1 MNSKAIT
8 PIILLSIAAIGS
20 WYLARSHTS
29 PETDAF
35 PFDPVHHG
43 YYLKNARILGTGAD
57 GSHLYEIEAER
68 AEQQEDERIEFS
80 NVRIRYSP
88 ASDVPWIVNAD
99 SASLKSD
106 NPMITLRGHVKIS
119 NSGAAINGAS
129 NSGETEIRTQ
139 YLELNPERY
148 IAETDKRV
156 QIRIGSRSVTATGM
170 LASLEDDRI
179 ELKANVR
186 GKIAP

>member
-1 MNSKAIT
+1 MNPRAPTTIVV
-8 PIILLSIAAIGS
+8 LSLAAIGS
-20 WYLARSHTS
+20 WYLARNNSS
-29 PETDAF
+29 SDADAF
-35 PFDPVHHG
+35 SYDPMHHG

-57 GSHLYEIEAER
+57 GSLLYEIEAER
-68 AEQQEDERIEFS
+68 AEQQEDKRIEFS
-80 NVRIRYSP
+80 KVRIRYSP

-99 SASLKSD
+99 NASLKSD

-119 NSGAAINGAS
+119 NSGTAS
-129 NSGETEIRTQ
+129 NGDTEIRTQ

-156 QIRIGSRSVTATGM
+156 QIRFGSRSVTATGM

>member
-1 MNSKAIT
+1 MNSKALT
-8 PIILLSIAAIGS
+8 TIIVLSVSAIGS

-29 PETDAF
+29 SDADAF

-43 YYLKNARILGTGAD
+43 YYLKNARILGTGPD
-57 GSHLYEIEAER
+57 GKLLYEIEAER
-68 AEQQEDERIEFS
+68 AEQQEDKRIEFS

-88 ASDVPWIVNAD
+88 ASAVPWIVNAD
-99 SASLKSD
+99 NASLNSD

-119 NSGAAINGAS
+119 NAGTLSDGES
-129 NSGETEIRTQ
+129 VSGETEIRTQ

-156 QIRIGSRSVTATGM
+156 QIRFGSRSVTATGM

>member
-1 MNSKAIT
+1 MNQKAPTAIVV
-8 PIILLSIAAIGS
+8 LSIAAIGS

-29 PETDAF
+29 SDADAIAY
-35 PFDPVHHG
+35 DPMHHG
-43 YYLKNARILGTGAD
+43 YYLKNARILGTGED
-57 GSHLYEIEAER
+57 GNLLYEIEAEH
-68 AEQQEDERIEFS
+68 AEQQEDKRIEFS
-80 NVRIRYSP
+80 NVQIRYSP

-99 SASLKSD
+99 NASLKSD

-119 NSGAAINGAS
+119 NSGASTNGD
-129 NSGETEIRTQ
+129 TEIRTQ

-148 IAETDKRV
+148 VAETNRRV
-156 QIRIGSRSVTATGM
+156 QIRFGSRSVTATGM

>member
-1 MNSKAIT
+1 MNSKSLT
-8 PIILLSIAAIGS
+8 PIIVLSVAAFGS
-20 WYLARSHTS
+20 WYLARSNSS
-29 PETDAF
+29 PDADAF
-35 PFDPVHHG
+35 PFDPVYHG
-43 YYLKNARILGTGAD
+43 YYLKNARIMGTGAD
-57 GSHLYEIEAER
+57 GKHLYEIEAQR

-88 ASDVPWIVNAD
+88 ASEVPWIVNAD
-99 SASLKSD
+99 NASLKSD

-119 NSGAAINGAS
+119 NAGNSSNGVS

-156 QIRIGSRSVTATGM
+156 QIRFGSRSVTATGM

-186 GKIAP
+186 GKIVP

>member
-1 MNSKAIT
+1 MNSRAPTTIV
-8 PIILLSIAAIGS
+8 LLSLAAIGS
-20 WYLARSHTS
+20 WYLARSNST
-29 PETDAF
+29 PDETAF
-35 PFDPVHHG
+35 PFDTMHQG
-43 YYLKNARILGTGAD
+43 YYLKNARILGTGKD
-57 GSHLYEIEAER
+57 GSLLYEIEAEL
-68 AEQQEDERIEFS
+68 AEQQEDKRIEFS

-99 SASLKSD
+99 NASLKSD

-119 NSGAAINGAS
+119 NSGTSSNGD
-129 NSGETEIRTQ
+129 TEIRTQ

-156 QIRIGSRSVTATGM
+156 QIRFGSRSVTATGM